1 MGHAWEVAV
10 KVFVGAQVVD
20 AAARGAL
27 RGGGAPLPQEP
38 ATIIRTDGSVAIQV
52 GDTVRTAFVAGDQV
66 WIDGRVRRVRPA
78 AAVATAAAIP
88 DKVTPLM
95 PATVV
100 KVLVTVG
107 ESVTVGQKLVTVA
120 AMKMETALRS
130 PRAGVVTAVNVVPGQ
145 QVRPGEELIVVV
157 AS

>member
-1 MGHAWEVAV
+1 
-10 KVFVGAQVVD
+10 
-20 AAARGAL
+20 
-27 RGGGAPLPQEP
+27 
-38 ATIIRTDGSVAIQV
+38 VAIQV